1 MAGQLGPPLPTTDGP
16 AVRPYLERHRVFA
29 LFPLMATIR
38 ILIAGHLCNA
48 PRPQKEATALAGAG
62 HRVTIQ
68 GVWSN
73 EVFAQRD
80 RLLLRNAPYA
90 FEPLADIRQGHPGA
104 MRHRFACRL
113 ASALYR
119 RARVFTPAALGYAVR
134 AQLAEARAAQADLTI
149 VHSEGGLWV
158 GSNLLSAGLRVGVDF
173 EDWFSED
180 LLPTDRSVRPVARIR
195 KLERELLRRGSY
207 RVTTSASLANA
218 LANDSGTL
226 APAVVYNVFPW
237 AERNPP
243 DAASDRRDTNLPSI
257 HWFSQTIGPGRGL
270 EELFAAMPK
279 ILFPCEVHLR
289 GQVAA
294 AGGKELLEKIP
305 GEWRD
310 RVHYH
315 PTVDNEELPGRIAGH
330 DIGLALE
337 TDTIPSRD
345 LTVTNKLFQYL
356 LGGLA
361 VVASATS
368 GQREIAARTGRAIHL
383 LPPGNTEAVA
393 AVINSLLADRAL
405 LDASK
410 RDALESAQREFCW
423 ERQSGAV
430 VAEAARAL
438 SGLKVEAP

>member
-1 MAGQLGPPLPTTDGP
+1 MAS
-16 AVRPYLERHRVFA
+16 
-29 LFPLMATIR
+29 IR
-38 ILIAGHLCNA
+38 IVIAGHLCNA
-48 PRPQKEATALAGAG
+48 PRPQKEAAALAATG

-80 RLLLRNAPYA
+80 RMILRNAP
-90 FEPLADIRQGHPGA
+90 FDFVPVADIRHGHPGA
-104 MRHRFACRL
+104 LRHRFACRV
-113 ASALYR
+113 ASGLFR
-119 RARVFTPAALGYAVR
+119 RMRISTPATLGYAVR
-134 AQLAEARAAQADLTI
+134 AHLAEARAAQADLTI

-158 GSNLLSAGLRVGVDF
+158 GSRLLDDGLRVGVDF

-180 LLPTDRSVRPVARIR
+180 LLPADRAVRPVARIR
-195 KLERELLRRGSY
+195 KLERELLRRASY
-207 RVTTSASLANA
+207 RVTTSTALSNA
-218 LANDSGTL
+218 LAKDSDSL

-237 AERNPP
+237 ADRNPS
-243 DAASDRRDTNLPSI
+243 DAASDRRDASVPSI

-270 EELFAAMPK
+270 EEFFAAMPK

-289 GQVAA
+289 GQIATTGA
-294 AGGKELLEKIP
+294 RELLDTIP
-305 GEWRD
+305 AEWRG
-310 RVHYH
+310 RAHYH
-315 PTVDNEELPGRIAGH
+315 PTVDNEELPGRIMGH

-345 LTVTNKLFQYL
+345 LSVTNKLFQYL

-361 VVASATS
+361 VVASATK

-383 LPPGNTEAVA
+383 LPPGNSEAVA

-405 LDASK
+405 LEASK
-410 RDALESAQREFCW
+410 RDALTSAEREFCW
-423 ERQSGAV
+423 EKQSTAV

-438 SGLKVEAP
+438 SAMKVEAP

>member
-1 MAGQLGPPLPTTDGP
+1 
-16 AVRPYLERHRVFA
+16 
-29 LFPLMATIR
+29 MATIR
-38 ILIAGHLCNA
+38 IVIAGHLCNA
-48 PRPQKEATALAGAG
+48 PRPQKEAAALAGAG

-80 RLLLRNAPYA
+80 RMLLRNAPFA
-90 FEPLADIRQGHPGA
+90 FEPVADIRQGHPGA
-104 MRHRFACRL
+104 LRHRFACRV

-119 RARVFTPAALGYAVR
+119 RARIFTTATLGYAIR
-134 AQLAEARAAQADLTI
+134 AQLAEARAAHADLTI

-158 GSNLLSAGLRVGVDF
+158 GSRLLADGLRVGVDF
-173 EDWFSED
+173 EDWFSAD
-180 LLPTDRSVRPVARIR
+180 LLSADRAARPLTRIR
-195 KLERELLRRGSY
+195 KLERELLRRASY
-207 RVTTSASLANA
+207 RVTTSAALANA
-218 LANDSGTL
+218 LANDSDTL
-226 APAVVYNVFPW
+226 APAIVYNVFPW
-237 AERNPP
+237 AERNPS
-243 DAASDRRDTNLPSI
+243 DAASDRRDTSVPSI

-270 EELFAAMPK
+270 EGFFAAMPK

-289 GQVAA
+289 GQIAA
-294 AGGKELLEKIP
+294 AGGKELLETIP
-305 GEWRD
+305 EDWRD

-361 VVASATS
+361 VVASSTQ

-383 LPPGNTEAVA
+383 LPPGNTDAIA

-410 RDALESAQREFCW
+410 RDALDSAQREFCW
-423 ERQSGAV
+423 EKQSAAV

-438 SGLKVEAP
+438 SALRVEAP

>member
-1 MAGQLGPPLPTTDGP
+1 
-16 AVRPYLERHRVFA
+16 
-29 LFPLMATIR
+29 MATIR

-48 PRPQKEATALAGAG
+48 PRPQKEAAALAGAG
-62 HRVTIQ
+62 HRVTVQ

-80 RLLLRNAPYA
+80 RLLLRNAPFA
-90 FEPLADIRQGHPGA
+90 FEPVADIRQGHPGA
-104 MRHRFACRL
+104 LRHRFACRV
-113 ASALYR
+113 ASTLYR
-119 RARVFTPAALGYAVR
+119 RARVFAPATLGYAVR

-158 GSNLLSAGLRVGVDF
+158 GSRLLAAGLRVGVDF

-180 LLPTDRSVRPVARIR
+180 LLPADRATRPVASIR
-195 KLERELLRRGSY
+195 KVERELLRRASY
-207 RVTTSASLANA
+207 RVTTSTALANA
-218 LANDSGTL
+218 LSKDSDTL

-237 AERNPP
+237 AERSPS
-243 DAASDRRDTNLPSI
+243 DAASDRHDTSMPSI

-270 EELFAAMPK
+270 EEFFSAMPK

-289 GQVAA
+289 GQVASV
-294 AGGKELLEKIP
+294 GGKELLDTIP
-305 GEWRD
+305 SEWRD
-310 RVHYH
+310 RVHHH

-337 TDTIPSRD
+337 TDSIPSRD

-361 VVASATS
+361 VVASATQ

-383 LPPGNTEAVA
+383 LPPGNAEAVA
-393 AVINSLLADRAL
+393 AVINSLLADRAVL
-405 LDASK
+405 EASK
-410 RDALESAQREFCW
+410 RDALESAHREFCW
-423 ERQSGAV
+423 EKQSAAV
-430 VAEAARAL
+430 VAEAVRAL

>member
-1 MAGQLGPPLPTTDGP
+1 
-16 AVRPYLERHRVFA
+16 
-29 LFPLMATIR
+29 MATIR

-48 PRPQKEATALAGAG
+48 PRPQKEAAALAAAG
-62 HRVTIQ
+62 HRVTVQ

-80 RLLLRNAPYA
+80 RMILRNAP
-90 FEPLADIRQGHPGA
+90 FDFVPVADIRQGHPGA
-104 MRHRFACRL
+104 LRHRFACRV
-113 ASALYR
+113 ASELFR
-119 RARVFTPAALGYAVR
+119 RTRLFTPATLGYAVR
-134 AQLAEARAAQADLTI
+134 AQLAEARGAQADLTI

-158 GSNLLSAGLRVGVDF
+158 GTRLLDDGLRVGVDF

-180 LLPTDRSVRPVARIR
+180 LQPADRAARPVARIR
-195 KLERELLRRGSY
+195 KLERELLRRASY
-207 RVTTSASLANA
+207 RVTTSIALANA
-218 LANDSGTL
+218 LAKDTDTL
-226 APAVVYNVFPW
+226 APAIVYNAFPW
-237 AERNPP
+237 AERNPS
-243 DAASDRRDTNLPSI
+243 DAASDRRDTSVVSI

-270 EELFAAMPK
+270 EEFFAAMPK

-289 GQVAA
+289 GQLATAVA
-294 AGGKELLEKIP
+294 KDLLETIP
-305 GEWRD
+305 ADWRE

-345 LTVTNKLFQYL
+345 LTVTNKLLQYL

-361 VVASATS
+361 IVASSTQ

-383 LPPGNTEAVA
+383 LPPGNSEAIA

-423 ERQSGAV
+423 EKQSTAV

-438 SGLKVEAP
+438 STLKVEAP